1 MSDQPSTL
9 LSRAFESA
17 HIDFPRSTQQPSIL
31 SLVIATVASIVGSLL
46 ADAALVAAG
55 VRLFPST
62 QGYPH
67 FQVADYSKLTVVGVL
82 IACAA
87 WPVVTRISSTPRWL
101 FFRLAVLVTLF
112 LWLPD
117 IYIYLKGQPAG
128 AVVALMAMH
137 VAIALVTYNMLVHV
151 ARVPAGQLRS
161 WP

>member
-1 MSDQPSTL
+1 MSEQSPTL
-9 LSRAFESA
+9 IGRAFERA
-17 HIDFPRSTQQPSIL
+17 HVDFPRAAPQPSL
-31 SLVIATVASIVGSLL
+31 FSVVVATVASVIGSLL
-46 ADAALVAAG
+46 ADAALVAVA
-55 VRLFPST
+55 VKVFPWT

-67 FQVADYSKLTVVGVL
+67 FQFSDYAKLTVVGVL

-117 IYIYLKGQPAG
+117 IYIYLKGQPAH
-128 AVVALMAMH
+128 AVAVLMLMH
-137 VAIALVTYNMLVHV
+137 VAIAVVTYNLLVHV
-151 ARVPAGQLRS
+151 ARVRVGLLRS